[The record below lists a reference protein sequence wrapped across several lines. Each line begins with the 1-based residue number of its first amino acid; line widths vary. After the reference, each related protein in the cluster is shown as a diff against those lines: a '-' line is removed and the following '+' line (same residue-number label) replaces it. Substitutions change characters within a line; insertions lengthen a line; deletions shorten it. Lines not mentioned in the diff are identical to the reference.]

1 MAERWLSVEEIAEHL
16 GVKKDTIYKWVR
28 TTDIPFHKIGRLVK
42 FQINAVDQWVKDGK
56 AAPGGKENDKRA
68 KSSKGK

>member
-42 FQINAVDQWVKDGK
+42 FQIKEVDKWVRDGK
-56 AAPGGKENDKRA
+56 AAPGGE
-68 KSSKGK
+68 GK